1 MAASRGARG
10 QSGAAREA
18 DILMPE
24 RPDSWAMTLSSRVI
38 DALRRE
44 GLTIVCAE
52 SMTAGLFAGRLTT
65 EAGASE
71 VFLGGAIVYA
81 DAAKVELAGV
91 DRALLEKE
99 GGVSAPVAR
108 ELARGVRERLGADVG
123 VSIVG
128 FAGPNVPAGGEL
140 GRIFIA
146 LAHWG
151 GLDVHTL
158 HVPGDR
164 ARVREAAVD
173 EALRYVLDAAPR
185 VASSRS

>member
-1 MAASRGARG
+1 
-10 QSGAAREA
+10 
-18 DILMPE
+18 
-24 RPDSWAMTLSSRVI
+24 MTLVSRVI

-44 GLTIVCAE
+44 GLTIACAE
-52 SMTAGLFAGRLTT
+52 SMTAGLFGGRLTT
-65 EAGASE
+65 EAGASD
-71 VFLGGAIVYA
+71 VLLGGAIVYT
-81 DAAKVELAGV
+81 DPAKVELVGV
-91 DRALLEKE
+91 DRALLAKE

-108 ELARGVRERLGADVG
+108 ELARGIRERLGADIG

-128 FAGPNVPAGGEL
+128 FAGPNVPVGGEL

-151 GLDVHTL
+151 GIEVHTL

-173 EALRYVLDAAPR
+173 EALRYVLDAVPR
-185 VASSRS
+185 ATAARA